1 MTETN
6 RSSGGIRRR
15 TLLGWA
21 PAGILA
27 AGLSLANTPRANA
40 AEYSTYELQMNLACF
55 THLTWVAC
63 DLTYEDADGIFGDQT
78 TRAVWAYQKLR
89 HMEEDGIAGHD
100 TRDDLV
106 FLTKLFQN
114 RLGVTNDGYIGPNTI
129 DAISKCQ
136 KGEGTR
142 ASGYADGP
150 TLTALG
156 LTF

>member
-63 DLTYEDADGIFGDQT
+63 DLTYEDADGILETRPRGPSGRTRNSGTWKRTGLLGT
-78 TRAVWAYQKLR
+78 T
-89 HMEEDGIAGHD
+89 HE
-100 TRDDLV
+100 T
-106 FLTKLFQN
+106 T
-114 RLGVTNDGYIGPNTI
+114 
-129 DAISKCQ
+129 S
-136 KGEGTR
+136 
-142 ASGYADGP
+142 SS
-150 TLTALG
+150 
-156 LTF
+156 